1 MIVFSKI
8 PLIREYIDGVKN
20 QGLKVGFVPTMGAL
34 HAGHLQII
42 QQSKEADDVT
52 VVSIFVNPTQ
62 FNDKNDYR
70 NYPVDRYQDLAS
82 LEALQCDVVFNPHEK
97 EMYPDEDNRAFD
109 FGYLGEIMEGL
120 HRPGHFNGVAQI
132 VSKLFDAVNPQKAY
146 FGEKDY
152 QQLIIINKMVEQ
164 LQYDIEI
171 VSAPVIREKDG
182 LAMSSRNALLNETQR
197 KAAPL
202 VYETLAKSKSLAS
215 QLSIEEVKNWV
226 FEKINSH
233 PLFSVEY
240 FDIVDQENLQKVKNW
255 NDNCPKIG
263 CIAVFLGRV
272 RLIDNIKYQ

>member
-8 PLIREYIDGVKN
+8 PLIREYIDSVKN
-20 QGLKVGFVPTMGAL
+20 QGLKVGFIPTMGAL
-34 HAGHLQII
+34 HEGHLEII
-42 QQSKEADDVT
+42 KQSKKEDDIT

-82 LEALQCDVVFNPHEK
+82 LETLQCDVVFNPSEK
-97 EMYPDEDNRAFD
+97 EMYPDKDNREFD
-109 FGYLGEIMEGL
+109 FGYPGEVLEGF
-120 HRPGHFNGVAQI
+120 HRPSHFNGVAQI
-132 VSKLFDAVNPQKAY
+132 VSKLFDVVHPHKAY

-152 QQLIIINKMVEQ
+152 QQLIIIKKLVQQ
-164 LQYDIEI
+164 LRYDIEI
-171 VSAPVIREKDG
+171 VSAPVVREKDG
-182 LAMSSRNALLNETQR
+182 LAMSSRNALLNEKQR

-202 VYETLAKSKSLAS
+202 VYETLVKSKSLAG
-215 QLSIEEVKNWV
+215 QHSIDEVKNWV
-226 FEKINSH
+226 FKKINSH

-263 CIAVFLGRV
+263 CIAVFLGKV